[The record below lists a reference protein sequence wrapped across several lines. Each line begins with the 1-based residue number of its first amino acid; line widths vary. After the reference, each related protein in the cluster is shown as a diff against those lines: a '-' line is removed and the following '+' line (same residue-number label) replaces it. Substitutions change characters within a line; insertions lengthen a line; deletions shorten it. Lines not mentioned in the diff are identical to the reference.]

1 VVAEIR
7 IRPEDLRFAGRLAVA
22 FLLLLALWWVVR
34 GAWGAGFRA
43 LGNALAW
50 ITGASQRVEFRV
62 FTPAPGTLSIADT
75 TVWLLGPDRATGMTF
90 EIPSLRYSYVPMGVY
105 ASLAFAAHRRP
116 GGMGSRGFFSG
127 LLVVAAYLVFSVTVT
142 VARMN
147 GSAPSLPV
155 ELAYRVLVNPPAFE
169 YVVPAFVWLVAQALG
184 TRTLRSRSG
193 SGNQY
198 SSNARKV
205 GRTRRPAPRSRHP

>member
-1 VVAEIR
+1 
-7 IRPEDLRFAGRLAVA
+7 LAVA

-62 FTPAPGTLSIADT
+62 FTPAPGSLSIADT
-75 TVWLLGPDRATGMTF
+75 TVRLLGPDRATGMTF
-90 EIPSLRYSYVPMGVY
+90 EIPSLRYSYVPLGVY

-127 LLVVAAYLVFSVTVT
+127 LLLVAAYVVFSVAVT
-142 VARMN
+142 VARMSPP
-147 GSAPSLPV
+147 SAALPV
-155 ELAYRVLVNPPAFE
+155 ELAYRVLVNPSAFE
-169 YVVPAFVWLVAQALG
+169 YVVPAFIWLLTQALESWASASTG
-184 TRTLRSRSG
+184 AARHAHVSSTRTDGRGPRRARGRRSERRARS
-193 SGNQY
+193 
-198 SSNARKV
+198 
-205 GRTRRPAPRSRHP
+205 